1 MADQEARRWVVFG
14 RVQGI
19 GYRQFA
25 RQTAQALGV
34 RGWVRNLPE
43 GTVEVQAA
51 GSATALERFK
61 AELRRGPRGAQVE
74 DIEEQALIQIPT
86 WQSFQ
91 IVF

>member
-25 RQTAQALGV
+25 RQAAQALGI

-51 GSATALERFK
+51 GASGALERLK
-61 AELRRGPRGAQVE
+61 AELMRGPRGAQVE
-74 DIEEQALIQIPT
+74 DIEEQLLVQIPT
-86 WQSFQ
+86 WQGFQ